1 MCVWGGGGG
10 GGAKCVKSTAVIGG
24 LANSEKGIQ
33 MKNEGSLERQNGL
46 GGRKIAVQLLGH
58 FVLYTVRKFM
68 LCVCHRPQCR
78 LL

>member
-1 MCVWGGGGG
+1 M
-10 GGAKCVKSTAVIGG
+10 
-24 LANSEKGIQ
+24 
-33 MKNEGSLERQNGL
+33 SLERQNGL